1 MIIPYADIQDA
12 QTRLA
17 QTLTPTPI
25 IKSEYFSHK
34 LKTNI
39 YFKLEVLNPTHS
51 FKTRGATNAILS
63 LSDEQRQNGVITAS
77 GGNHGLGVAYVASQ
91 IGIPA
96 YVYLPKNTPP
106 SKIEAFKELNA
117 HTTLFG
123 EVWDETNPEALRVAE
138 EKNIAYIHPFDN
150 IHVMAGQATIGA
162 EIVSQLDQVDA
173 IVTSIGGGGLIAGI
187 TSAIAHLSPKTR
199 IYGVETIG
207 ADSMAQSFHN
217 GEITTLS
224 AITSIAN
231 TLGSKKPGT
240 RHFDIVKKY
249 ATDVVTVT
257 DKEAVE
263 TLWDILNNEKL
274 LVEPAMSCSLSAV
287 IQGKIDYQPDDNIVI
302 VVCGGNV
309 TIQDVIQWRSQFSL
323 S

>member
-1 MIIPYADIQDA
+1 MIIPYADIQEA

-17 QTLTPTPI
+17 KTLTPTPL

-34 LKTNI
+34 LNTNI

-77 GGNHGLGVAYVASQ
+77 GGNHGLGVAYVASRL
-91 IGIPA
+91 GIPA
-96 YVYLPKNTPP
+96 YIYLPKNTPG

-150 IHVMAGQATIGA
+150 VHVMAGQATIGL
-162 EIVSQLDQVDA
+162 EIASQLDKVDA
-173 IVTSIGGGGLIAGI
+173 VVASIGGGGLIAGI
-187 TSAIAHLSPKTR
+187 TSALTHKSPKTC

-207 ADSMAQSFHN
+207 ADSMAKSFHN
-217 GEITTLS
+217 NKITTLS
-224 AITSIAN
+224 EITSIAN

-240 RHFDIVKKY
+240 RHFNIVREHV
-249 ATDVVTVT
+249 TDVVTVT
-257 DKEAVE
+257 DAQAVE
-263 TLWDILNNEKL
+263 TLWEILNYEKL

-287 IQGKIDYQPDDNIVI
+287 MLGKIKYQPDDNIVI

-309 TIQDVIQWRSQFSL
+309 TLEDVMQWRTQFGL
-323 S
+323 I

>member
-1 MIIPYADIQDA
+1 MIIPYADIKDA

-17 QTLTPTPI
+17 QTLQPTPL

-34 LKTNI
+34 LNTNI

-106 SKIEAFKELNA
+106 SKIKAFKELNA

-123 EVWDETNPEALRVAE
+123 EVWDETNPEALRVAD
-138 EKNIAYIHPFDN
+138 EKNITYIHPFDN
-150 IHVMAGQATIGA
+150 VHVMAGQATIGA
-162 EIVSQLDQVDA
+162 EIVSQLDKVDA

-199 IYGVETIG
+199 IYGVETVG
-207 ADSMAQSFHN
+207 ADSMAQSFHK

-240 RHFDIVKKY
+240 RHFDIVKEY
-249 ATDVVTVT
+249 ATDVVTVS
-257 DKEAVE
+257 DKQAIE
-263 TLWDILNNEKL
+263 TLWEILNNEKL

-302 VVCGGNV
+302 IVCGGNV
-309 TIQDVIQWRSQFSL
+309 TIQDVMQWRTQFEL
-323 S
+323 N